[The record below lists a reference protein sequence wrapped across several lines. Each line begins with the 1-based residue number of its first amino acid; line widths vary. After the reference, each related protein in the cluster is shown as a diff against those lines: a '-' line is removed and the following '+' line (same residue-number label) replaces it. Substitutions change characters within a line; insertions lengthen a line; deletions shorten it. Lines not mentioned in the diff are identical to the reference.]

1 MVRVFGLYLL
11 RSINEELRDLRSLS
25 LYYRLLRS
33 WFSSF
38 SRRYKDKHFSDLSRT
53 GFFELFHLV
62 FGLVF
67 CSLWFLWVW
76 GYWGRER
83 GEVRC
88 DFAQRL
94 FLLSFAC
101 CSVFACSAK
110 YHRASSSVGHSESAP
125 SLSWFCTAP
134 LPYVFCLL
142 FCLCLFR

>member
-1 MVRVFGLYLL
+1 MVRRVFGLYLL
-11 RSINEELRDLRSLS
+11 RSITEELRDLRSLS

-88 DFAQRL
+88 DFCTAPL
-94 FLLSFAC
+94 P
-101 CSVFACSAK
+101 SVFACSTIF
-110 YHRASSSVGHSESAP
+110 HRTSPSVGRSESAP
-125 SLSWFCTAP
+125 SLSRFSIRSNE
-134 LPYVFCLL
+134 Y
-142 FCLCLFR
+142 

>member
-1 MVRVFGLYLL
+1 MVRRVFGLYLL
-11 RSINEELRDLRSLS
+11 RSITEELRDLRSLS

-76 GYWGRER
+76 VYWGRETAR
-83 GEVRC
+83 KERKRKVRC

-94 FLLSFAC
+94 FLLLPL
-101 CSVFACSAK
+101 SVTLYTIERVLLSL
-110 YHRASSSVGHSESAP
+110 SVGRSESAP
-125 SLSWFCTAP
+125 SFSQFSIGSNEH
-134 LPYVFCLL
+134 
-142 FCLCLFR
+142 

>member
-1 MVRVFGLYLL
+1 MVRRVFGLYLL

-53 GFFELFHLV
+53 GFFELFHLLV

-83 GEVRC
+83 GEVGIT
-88 DFAQRL
+88 L
-94 FLLSFAC
+94 
-101 CSVFACSAK
+101 
-110 YHRASSSVGHSESAP
+110 
-125 SLSWFCTAP
+125 
-134 LPYVFCLL
+134 
-142 FCLCLFR
+142 

>member
-1 MVRVFGLYLL
+1 MVRRVFGLYLL

-53 GFFELFHLV
+53 VFFRV
-62 FGLVF
+62 ISFGLWLGILFFVVF
-67 CSLWFLWVW
+67 VVW

-94 FLLSFAC
+94 FLLPLPVPLNTIERVLLSDTP
-101 CSVFACSAK
+101 SPLLLSP
-110 YHRASSSVGHSESAP
+110 G
-125 SLSWFCTAP
+125 SLSDPTSTNI
-134 LPYVFCLL
+134 
-142 FCLCLFR
+142 

>member
-1 MVRVFGLYLL
+1 MVRRVFGLYLL
-11 RSINEELRDLRSLS
+11 RSITEELRDLRSLS

-38 SRRYKDKHFSDLSRT
+38 SRRYKDKHFSVLSRT

-88 DFAQRL
+88 DFCTAPL
-94 FLLSFAC
+94 P
-101 CSVFACSAK
+101 SVFACSAK
-110 YHRASSSVGHSESAP
+110 YHRTSASVGHSESAP
-125 SLSWFCTAP
+125 SLSRFSIRSNE
-134 LPYVFCLL
+134 Y
-142 FCLCLFR
+142 

>member
-1 MVRVFGLYLL
+1 MVRRVFGLYLL

-53 GFFELFHLV
+53 GFFELLHLV

-94 FLLSFAC
+94 FLLPFAC

-110 YHRASSSVGHSESAP
+110 YHRTSSSVGHSEFAP
-125 SLSWFCTAP
+125 SLSRFSIRSNE
-134 LPYVFCLL
+134 Y
-142 FCLCLFR
+142 

>member
-1 MVRVFGLYLL
+1 MVRRVFGLYLL
-11 RSINEELRDLRSLS
+11 RSITEELRDLRSLS

-76 GYWGRER
+76 GLLGSRKGR
-83 GEVRC
+83 
-88 DFAQRL
+88 
-94 FLLSFAC
+94 
-101 CSVFACSAK
+101 SA
-110 YHRASSSVGHSESAP
+110 
-125 SLSWFCTAP
+125 L
-134 LPYVFCLL
+134 
-142 FCLCLFR
+142 

>member
-1 MVRVFGLYLL
+1 MVRRVFGLYLL
-11 RSINEELRDLRSLS
+11 RSITEELRDLRSLS

-94 FLLSFAC
+94 FLLPLPVVLSLPVPLNTIERVLL
-101 CSVFACSAK
+101 SDTPSPLLL
-110 YHRASSSVGHSESAP
+110 SPG
-125 SLSWFCTAP
+125 SLSDPTSTNI
-134 LPYVFCLL
+134 
-142 FCLCLFR
+142 

>member
-1 MVRVFGLYLL
+1 MVRRVFGLYLL

-38 SRRYKDKHFSDLSRT
+38 SRRYKDKHFNLSNDLKSDLSRT
-53 GFFELFHLV
+53 GFFELLHLV

-94 FLLSFAC
+94 FLLPLPVPLNTIERVLLSDTP
-101 CSVFACSAK
+101 SPLLLSP
-110 YHRASSSVGHSESAP
+110 G
-125 SLSWFCTAP
+125 SLSDPTSTNI
-134 LPYVFCLL
+134 
-142 FCLCLFR
+142 

>member
-1 MVRVFGLYLL
+1 MVRRVFGLYLL

-38 SRRYKDKHFSDLSRT
+38 SRRYKDKHFNLSNDLKSDFSRT
-53 GFFELFHLV
+53 GFFELLHLV

-88 DFAQRL
+88 DFSQRL
-94 FLLSFAC
+94 FLLPLLVVLSLPVPLNTIERVLL
-101 CSVFACSAK
+101 SDTP
-110 YHRASSSVGHSESAP
+110 SSLLLSPG
-125 SLSWFCTAP
+125 SLSDPTSTNI
-134 LPYVFCLL
+134 
-142 FCLCLFR
+142 